1 MVADITASARAILA
15 IVQVLGLL
23 VVAITLMGLTSA
35 LSMAVIERTREIGI
49 LRCVGAR
56 ARQIRRVFT
65 AEAVLLVVAGWV
77 AAVPFGWLMYQV
89 LRALVLHSS
98 AISLPDEFP
107 AAIPL
112 GTLAGL
118 LVLTL
123 LVIRLP
129 LRRASRI
136 QPGLALRYQ

>member
-1 MVADITASARAILA
+1 MADVTASARAILA
-15 IVQVLGLL
+15 IVQILGLL
-23 VVAITLMGLTSA
+23 VVAITLMGLVSA

-56 ARQIRRVFT
+56 ARQIRHVFT
-65 AEAVLLVVAGWV
+65 AEAVVLVLAGWIV
-77 AAVPFGWLMYQV
+77 AVPLGWLMYQG
-89 LRALVLHSS
+89 LRALILHY
-98 AISLPDEFP
+98 ANVSLQQDLP
-107 AAIPL
+107 AVIPL

-118 LVLTL
+118 LVLML

-136 QPGLALRYQ
+136 RPGLALRYQ

>member
-1 MVADITASARAILA
+1 
-15 IVQVLGLL
+15 
-23 VVAITLMGLTSA
+23 
-35 LSMAVIERTREIGI
+35 MAVIERTREIGI
-49 LRCVGAR
+49 LRCVGAT
-56 ARQIRRVFT
+56 ARLIRRVFT

-77 AAVPFGWLMYQV
+77 LAVPLGWLMYEG
-89 LRALVLHSS
+89 LRALILHNSYV
-98 AISLPDEFP
+98 SLPDEFP
-107 AAIPL
+107 AVIPL

-118 LVLTL
+118 LALTL